1 MSRLTTPYN
10 GITRYAGVP
19 TEQTTGRLH
28 YNENLYGPSPKC
40 LESLKETTM
49 EDLYLYESTAK
60 EDLICALSE
69 KIGIPEENLF
79 LNNGSA
85 ENLKSIISVIARPG
99 DTVLLPDPGWSYYFG
114 LADYRFLKTVHY
126 PIVERETG
134 CEHDIATLRA
144 LIEEHD
150 PKIVLIASPA
160 MPTGNKM
167 ADEDLEDLI
176 RSYPNTLMLIDEAY
190 YGFAE
195 YTLDIRRLIETYD
208 NVVFSRTFSKFYG
221 LANLRI
227 GYGFCSTALKQVL
240 WLDMPLH
247 RLPHIVKRMAIAALE
262 DDAYYDDIR
271 AKIIRARENFSAVLN
286 GIEGVQ
292 VLKSDTNFIY
302 IRLVGY
308 DAEKIRRIA
317 AENGYLIRIFMGNQE
332 KHLRITIGT
341 EEIMEKLAQIMVDA
355 FAASKLD

>member
-1 MSRLTTPYN
+1 MSRLTKPYD

-40 LESLKETTM
+40 LETLKETTM
-49 EDLYLYESTAK
+49 TDLYLYESTAK
-60 EDLICALSE
+60 EDLIEALS
-69 KIGIPEENLF
+69 KKLGLPEENLF

-99 DTVLLPDPGWSYYFG
+99 DTVMLPDPGWSYYFG
-114 LADYRFLKTVHY
+114 LADYRFLK
-126 PIVERETG
+126 IVKYQIAEGETK
-134 CEHDIATLRA
+134 CNHDVANIRA
-144 LIEEHD
+144 MIEKYD

-167 ADEDLEDLI
+167 ADEELEDLI

-208 NVVFSRTFSKFYG
+208 NVVFSRTFSKYYG

-227 GYGFCSTALKQVL
+227 GYGFCSAALKKVL

-262 DDAYYDDIR
+262 DDEYYDSV
-271 AKIIRARENFSAVLN
+271 KEKNLRARQKFSDALN
-286 GIEGVQ
+286 QIDGVQ
-292 VLKSDTNFIY
+292 VHESDTNFVY
-302 IRLVGY
+302 IRLIGY
-308 DAEKIRRIA
+308 DVEQIQRVANEH
-317 AENGYLIRIFMGNQE
+317 GFLIRIFVGNAE
-332 KHLRITIGT
+332 KHLRVTIGT
-341 EEIMEKLAQIMVDA
+341 EEMMEELTRILVPAIKAAKL
-355 FAASKLD
+355 

>member
-126 PIVERETG
+126 PIVEHKTG

-144 LIEEHD
+144 LIEKHD

>member
-1 MSRLTTPYN
+1 MSRLTQPYQ

-40 LESLKETTM
+40 LESLSQTTM

-60 EDLICALSE
+60 EDLIGALSR

-85 ENLKSIISVIARPG
+85 ENLKSIIGVIARPG
-99 DTVLLPDPGWSYYFG
+99 DTVMLPDPGWSYYFG
-114 LADYRFLKTVHY
+114 LADYRFLNIVPY
-126 PIVERETG
+126 PIAERETE
-134 CEHDIATLRA
+134 CEHDIETLRR
-144 LIEEHD
+144 LIDQHN

-167 ADEDLEDLI
+167 EDEALEDLI

-262 DDAYYDDIR
+262 DDAYYDDVA
-271 AKIIRARENFSAVLN
+271 AKIIRARQAFSDALN
-286 GIEGVQ
+286 QIEGVH
-292 VLKSDTNFIY
+292 VHKSDTNFVY

-317 AENGYLIRIFMGNQE
+317 NEHGFLIRIFMGNEE

-341 EEIMEKLAQIMVDA
+341 EEMMAELADILRDA
-355 FAASKLD
+355 FAAARLP